1 MKDYDTICVYCN
13 SNNLKLFSS
22 MKSLFNLSTRK
33 RDNNCLSREGFKK
46 QVYDTA
52 KAFIERNGLAPDEI
66 RVILY
71 CTDSQFEDAVK
82 RAFYGGCDA
91 LNDISKISF
100 EEHLPTIDAVL
111 KVCHTATSDK
121 GEEKV
126 IVECRNFL
134 IPNII
139 QNDGATHINVKYESI
154 EPIFDRELLH
164 YIAKEFNPNTNSMV
178 VRWQFN
184 SKGANAATDVTF
196 QVTISNKGVR
206 FLENHA
212 SEYIFH
218 GKEDRFMICGSK
230 VDIPGSTD
238 NILHIDS
245 LDFDGDLLEVRYNP
259 DKMIWEYK
267 VCSANTVIDGEEY
280 LPSDNLKPM
289 DGSMKITVEGI
300 GLYLEPVGKPRIRK

>member
-1 MKDYDTICVYCN
+1 
-13 SNNLKLFSS
+13 

-33 RDNNCLSREGFKK
+33 QVNNCLSREGFKK
-46 QVYDTA
+46 QVYDTV
-52 KAFIERNGLAPDEI
+52 KFFIEKNVLPPDEI
-66 RVILY
+66 NIILY
-71 CTDSQFEDAVK
+71 CTDSQFDDAVK

-91 LNDISKISF
+91 LNEISKISF
-100 EEHLPTIDAVL
+100 EEQFPTIDTVL
-111 KVCHTATSDK
+111 RASHSVTTKK

-154 EPIFDRELLH
+154 EPIFDRGLLH

-178 VRWQFN
+178 VRLQFN
-184 SKGANAATDVTF
+184 SKGAKSATDVTF
-196 QVTISNKGVR
+196 QVTISNRGVR

-212 SEYIFH
+212 SEYILH
-218 GKEDRFMICGSK
+218 GKEDRFIIRGSK

-267 VCSANTVIDGEEY
+267 VCSVNTVIDGEEC

-300 GLYLEPVGKPRIRK
+300 GLYLEPVGKPRNRK